1 MKWGGEYQI
10 CKSRQSAFLRKE
22 AEIAHE
28 LEAFGY
34 QTPVRAWADFSE
46 AERVELEHKLQRW
59 MAPEARERRRYDFA
73 VTAYDRSGLGCDL
86 P

>member
-10 CKSRQSAFLRKE
+10 GKSRKSAYLRKE
-22 AEIAHE
+22 AEIAQE
-28 LEAFGY
+28 LEAFG
-34 QTPVRAWADFSE
+34 QTDVRCWHDFSE
-46 AERVELEHKLQRW
+46 AEREELARKLQRW
-59 MAPEARERRRYDFA
+59 MTPEARERRRYDFA

>member
-10 CKSRQSAFLRKE
+10 GQSRKSAYLRKE
-22 AEIAHE
+22 AEITKE
-28 LEAFGY
+28 IEAFGDP
-34 QTPVRAWADFSE
+34 TPVRAWENFSE
-46 AERVELEHKLQRW
+46 AERAELEHKLQRW
-59 MAPEARERRRYDFA
+59 MAPEVRERRRYDLA